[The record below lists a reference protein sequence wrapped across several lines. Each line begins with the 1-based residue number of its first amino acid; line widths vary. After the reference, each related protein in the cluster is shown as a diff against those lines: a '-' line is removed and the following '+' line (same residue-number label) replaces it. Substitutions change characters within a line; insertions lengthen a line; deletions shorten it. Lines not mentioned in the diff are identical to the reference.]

1 MKPEIIIIVAFSK
14 NGRII
19 GNNGRIPWT
28 LPEDLRHFKELTTG
42 NAIIMGRKTFESIG
56 RVLPERMNIIVT
68 RNKDFCVEDA
78 YIAKSPEKAIE
89 IAKNAGYKKIF
100 ICGGQQIYQ
109 QMMYFADYIYA
120 TEVCGEYEGDAFF
133 PEINENEFV
142 EVKREKCENHERKMK
157 WEFVYFNRNLPSAS
171 FQ

>member
-28 LPEDLRHFKELTTG
+28 LPEDLQHFKELTTG

-56 RVLPERMNIIVT
+56 RVLPERMNIVVT

-89 IAKNAGYKKIF
+89 IAKNASYKKIF

-109 QMMYFADYIYA
+109 QMMDYADYIYA
-120 TEVCGEYEGDAFF
+120 TEVCGEYEGDAVF
-133 PEINENEFV
+133 PKINENEFV

>member
-28 LPEDLRHFKELTTG
+28 LPEDLQHFKELTTG

-56 RVLPERMNIIVT
+56 RVLPERMNIVVT

-109 QMMYFADYIYA
+109 QMMDYADYIYA
-120 TEVCGEYEGDAFF
+120 TEVCGEYEGNAFF

>member
-28 LPEDLRHFKELTTG
+28 LPEDLQHFKELTTG

-56 RVLPERMNIIVT
+56 RVLPERMNIVVT

-109 QMMYFADYIYA
+109 QMMDFADYIYA
-120 TEVCGEYEGDAFF
+120 TEVCGEYEGNAFF

>member
-28 LPEDLRHFKELTTG
+28 LPEDLQHFKELTTG

-56 RVLPERMNIIVT
+56 RVLPERMNIVVT

-78 YIAKSPEKAIE
+78 YIAKSLEKAIE

-109 QMMYFADYIYA
+109 QMMDYADYIYA

-133 PEINENEFV
+133 PKINENEFV

>member
-28 LPEDLRHFKELTTG
+28 LSEDLQHFKELTTG

-56 RVLPERMNIIVT
+56 RVLPERMNIVVT

-89 IAKNAGYKKIF
+89 IAKKPVTKKF
-100 ICGGQQIYQ
+100 
-109 QMMYFADYIYA
+109 
-120 TEVCGEYEGDAFF
+120 
-133 PEINENEFV
+133 
-142 EVKREKCENHERKMK
+142 
-157 WEFVYFNRNLPSAS
+157 LSAVDS
-171 FQ
+171 RFTSR

>member
-28 LPEDLRHFKELTTG
+28 LPEDLQHFKELTTG

-56 RVLPERMNIIVT
+56 RVLPERMNIVVT

-109 QMMYFADYIYA
+109 QMMDFADYIYA

-133 PEINENEFV
+133 PKINENEFV

-171 FQ
+171 LQ

>member
-28 LPEDLRHFKELTTG
+28 LPEDLQHFKELTTG

-56 RVLPERMNIIVT
+56 RALPERMNIVVT

-109 QMMYFADYIYA
+109 QMMDYADYIYA

-133 PEINENEFV
+133 PEINKNEFV

>member
-78 YIAKSPEKAIE
+78 YIAKNPEKAIE
-89 IAKNAGYKKIF
+89 IAKKAGYKKIF

-109 QMMYFADYIYA
+109 QMMNYADYIYA

-142 EVKREKCENHERKMK
+142 EVKREKCENHESKMK

>member
-28 LPEDLRHFKELTTG
+28 LPEDLQHFKELTTG

-56 RVLPERMNIIVT
+56 RVLPERMNIVVT

-142 EVKREKCENHERKMK
+142 EVKREKCENHENKMK

>member
-28 LPEDLRHFKELTTG
+28 LPEDLQHFKELTTG

-56 RVLPERMNIIVT
+56 RVLPERMNIVVT

-109 QMMYFADYIYA
+109 QMMDYADYIYA
-120 TEVCGEYEGDAFF
+120 TEVCGEYEGNAFF
-133 PEINENEFV
+133 PEINENENKEPIV
-142 EVKREKCENHERKMK
+142 VNEEQKEE
-157 WEFVYFNRNLPSAS
+157 
-171 FQ
+171 

>member
-56 RVLPERMNIIVT
+56 RVLPERMNIVVT

-78 YIAKSPEKAIE
+78 YIAKNPEKAIE
-89 IAKNAGYKKIF
+89 IAKNAGYKKIC

-109 QMMYFADYIYA
+109 QMMDYADYIYA

-142 EVKREKCENHERKMK
+142 EVKREKCENHESKMK

-171 FQ
+171 LQ

>member
-28 LPEDLRHFKELTTG
+28 LPEDLQHFKELTTG

-56 RVLPERMNIIVT
+56 RALPERMNIVVT

-78 YIAKSPEKAIE
+78 YIAKSLEKAIE

-109 QMMYFADYIYA
+109 QMMDYADYIYA

-133 PEINENEFV
+133 PKINENEFV

>member
-28 LPEDLRHFKELTTG
+28 LPEDLQHFKELTTG

-56 RVLPERMNIIVT
+56 RVLPERMNIVVT

-109 QMMYFADYIYA
+109 QMMDYADYIYA

-171 FQ
+171 LQ

>member
-28 LPEDLRHFKELTTG
+28 LPEDLQHFKELTTG

-56 RVLPERMNIIVT
+56 RALPERMNIVVT

-109 QMMYFADYIYA
+109 QMMDYADYIYA

-133 PEINENEFV
+133 PKINENEFV

-171 FQ
+171 LQ

>member
-28 LPEDLRHFKELTTG
+28 LPEDLQHFKELTTG

-56 RVLPERMNIIVT
+56 RALPERMNIIVT

-89 IAKNAGYKKIF
+89 FAKNAGYKKIF

-109 QMMYFADYIYA
+109 QMMDYADYIYA

>member
-28 LPEDLRHFKELTTG
+28 LPEDLQHFKELTTG

-56 RVLPERMNIIVT
+56 RVLPERMNIVVT

-109 QMMYFADYIYA
+109 QMMDFADYIYA
-120 TEVCGEYEGDAFF
+120 TEVCGEYEGNAFF
-133 PEINENEFV
+133 PEINKNEFV

-171 FQ
+171 LQ

>member
-28 LPEDLRHFKELTTG
+28 LPEDLQHFKELTTG

-56 RVLPERMNIIVT
+56 RALPERMNIVVT

-78 YIAKSPEKAIE
+78 YIAKSLEKAIE

-109 QMMYFADYIYA
+109 QMMDFADYIYA

-133 PEINENEFV
+133 PKINENEFV

>member
-56 RVLPERMNIIVT
+56 RVLPERMNIVVT

-78 YIAKSPEKAIE
+78 YIAKTTEKAIE

-109 QMMYFADYIYA
+109 QMMDFADYIYA
-120 TEVCGEYEGDAFF
+120 TEVCGEYEGNAFF

-142 EVKREKCENHERKMK
+142 EVKREKCENHENKMK

-171 FQ
+171 LQ

>member
-28 LPEDLRHFKELTTG
+28 LPEDLQHFKELTTG

-56 RVLPERMNIIVT
+56 RALPERMNIVVT

-78 YIAKSPEKAIE
+78 YIAKSLEKAIE

-109 QMMYFADYIYA
+109 QMMDYADYIYA

-133 PEINENEFV
+133 PKINENEFV

-157 WEFVYFNRNLPSAS
+157 WEFVYFNRNVPSAS
-171 FQ
+171 LQ

>member
-28 LPEDLRHFKELTTG
+28 LPEDLRRFKELTTG

-56 RVLPERMNIIVT
+56 RVLPERMNIVVSK
-68 RNKDFCVEDA
+68 NKNFCVDGA
-78 YIAKSPEKAIE
+78 YIAESPEKAIE
-89 IAKNAGYKKIF
+89 IAKNAGYRKIF

-109 QMMYFADYIYA
+109 QMMDYADYIYA
-120 TEVCGEYEGDAFF
+120 TEVCGEFEGDAYF
-133 PEINENEFV
+133 PKINENEFV
-142 EVKREKCENHERKMK
+142 EVKREKCENHESKMK
-157 WEFVYFNRNLPSAS
+157 WEFVDFSRNLTSEN

>member
-28 LPEDLRHFKELTTG
+28 LPEDLQHFKELTTG

-142 EVKREKCENHERKMK
+142 EVKREKCENHENKMK

>member
-28 LPEDLRHFKELTTG
+28 LPEDLQHFKELTTG

-56 RVLPERMNIIVT
+56 RALPERMNIVVT

-109 QMMYFADYIYA
+109 QMMDFADYIYA
-120 TEVCGEYEGDAFF
+120 TEVCGEYEGNAFF

>member
-19 GNNGRIPWT
+19 GNNGRIPWI
-28 LPEDLRHFKELTTG
+28 LPEDLQHFKELTTG
-42 NAIIMGRKTFESIG
+42 SAIIMGRKTFESIG
-56 RVLPERMNIIVT
+56 RALPERMNIVVT

-109 QMMYFADYIYA
+109 QMMDFADYIYA

-133 PEINENEFV
+133 PKINENEFV

>member
-28 LPEDLRHFKELTTG
+28 LPEDLQHFKELTTG

-56 RVLPERMNIIVT
+56 RVLPERMNIVVT

-109 QMMYFADYIYA
+109 QMMDYADYIYA

-142 EVKREKCENHERKMK
+142 EVKREKCENHENKMK

>member
-1 MKPEIIIIVAFSK
+1 MKPETIIIVAFSK

-109 QMMYFADYIYA
+109 QMMNYADYIYA

-142 EVKREKCENHERKMK
+142 EVKREKCENHESKMK
-157 WEFVYFNRNLPSAS
+157 WEFVYFNRKLPSAS

>member
-28 LPEDLRHFKELTTG
+28 LPEDLQHFKELTTG

-56 RVLPERMNIIVT
+56 RVLPERMNIVVT

-109 QMMYFADYIYA
+109 QMMDYADYIYA

-133 PEINENEFV
+133 PKINENEFV

>member
-56 RVLPERMNIIVT
+56 RVLPERMNIVVT

-109 QMMYFADYIYA
+109 QMMDYADYIYA

>member
-19 GNNGRIPWT
+19 GNNGKIPWN
-28 LPEDLRHFKELTTG
+28 LPEDLRRFKELTTG

-56 RVLPERMNIIVT
+56 RALPERMNIVVT

-78 YIAKSPEKAIE
+78 YIAKSLEKAIE

-109 QMMYFADYIYA
+109 QMMDYADYIYA

-133 PEINENEFV
+133 PKINENEFV

>member
-28 LPEDLRHFKELTTG
+28 LPEDLQHFKELTTG

-56 RVLPERMNIIVT
+56 RALPERMNIVVT

-78 YIAKSPEKAIE
+78 YIAKSLEKAIE

-109 QMMYFADYIYA
+109 QMMDYADYIYA

-133 PEINENEFV
+133 PKINENEFV

-171 FQ
+171 LQ

>member
-28 LPEDLRHFKELTTG
+28 LPEDLQHFKELTTG

-56 RVLPERMNIIVT
+56 RALPERMNIVVT

-78 YIAKSPEKAIE
+78 YIAKSLEKAIE

-109 QMMYFADYIYA
+109 QMMDYADYIYA

>member
-28 LPEDLRHFKELTTG
+28 LPEDLQHFKELTTG

-56 RVLPERMNIIVT
+56 RALPERMNIVVT

-109 QMMYFADYIYA
+109 QMMDYADYIYA

-133 PEINENEFV
+133 PKINENEFV

>member
-19 GNNGRIPWT
+19 GNHGKIPWN
-28 LPEDLRHFKELTTG
+28 LPEDLRRFKELTTG

-56 RVLPERMNIIVT
+56 RVLPERMNIVVT
-68 RNKDFCVEDA
+68 KNKDFCVDRIHVA
-78 YIAKSPEKAIE
+78 DSPENAIE
-89 IAKNAGYKKIF
+89 IAKNAGYTKIF

-109 QMMYFADYIYA
+109 QMMDYADYIYA
-120 TEVCGEYEGDAFF
+120 TEVCGEFEGDAYF
-133 PEINENEFV
+133 PKINENEFV
-142 EVKREKCENHERKMK
+142 EVKREKCENHESKMK
-157 WEFVYFNRNLPSAS
+157 WEFVDFSRNLTSEN

>member
-56 RVLPERMNIIVT
+56 RVLPERMNIVVT

-109 QMMYFADYIYA
+109 QMMDFADYIYA

>member
-19 GNNGRIPWT
+19 GNNGSIPWT
-28 LPEDLRHFKELTTG
+28 LPEDLQHFKELTTG

-56 RVLPERMNIIVT
+56 RVLPERMNIVVT

-89 IAKNAGYKKIF
+89 IAKKAGYKKIF

-109 QMMYFADYIYA
+109 QMMDFADYIYA
-120 TEVCGEYEGDAFF
+120 TEVCGEYEGNAFF

-142 EVKREKCENHERKMK
+142 EVKREKCENHESKMK

>member
-28 LPEDLRHFKELTTG
+28 LPEDLQHFKELTTG
-42 NAIIMGRKTFESIG
+42 NAIIMGRKTFESIC
-56 RVLPERMNIIVT
+56 RVLPERMNIVVT

-89 IAKNAGYKKIF
+89 IAKKAGYKKIF

-109 QMMYFADYIYA
+109 QMMDYADYIYA

-142 EVKREKCENHERKMK
+142 EVKREKCENHENKMK
-157 WEFVYFNRNLPSAS
+157 WEFVYFNRNLPSAR

>member
-28 LPEDLRHFKELTTG
+28 LPEDLQHFKELTTG

-56 RVLPERMNIIVT
+56 RVLPERMNIVVT

-109 QMMYFADYIYA
+109 QMMDYADYIYA

>member
-28 LPEDLRHFKELTTG
+28 LPEDLQHFKELTTG

-109 QMMYFADYIYA
+109 QMMDYADYIYA

-142 EVKREKCENHERKMK
+142 EVKREKCENHENKMK